1 MSDPIKYFKDLII
14 WQKAMAF
21 AEEVHRLTARFPSE
35 EKYSLTNQLRRAVVS
50 VPSNISEGH
59 ARQGNEFLYFLS
71 VARGSLAEAE
81 TQLLLAVR
89 FGYLT
94 ERSIA
99 NAEGL
104 IMEIRKMASALTGR
118 IIDYRASHD
127 QRQP

>member
-1 MSDPIKYFKDLII
+1 MSDPIRYFKDLII

-35 EKYSLTNQLRRAVVS
+35 EKYSLTNQLRRAAVS
-50 VPSNISEGH
+50 FPSNISEGH
-59 ARQGNEFLYFLS
+59 ARQGKEFLFFLS

-94 ERSIA
+94 EESIA

-104 IMEIRKMASALTGR
+104 IMEIRKMASSLANKLAVH
-118 IIDYRASHD
+118 RAD
-127 QRQP
+127 PGDA